1 MKTRFFALFF
11 YIFIF
16 INCEIK
22 TRAAQELTCDDYDG
36 GQRDPGSASTCFS
49 LPLTNEPTGDGQKPY
64 KCCYGEAINK
74 NEIQVRGCH
83 EISENNYNRLSEYIE
98 EKKIEMDLQYFNLKC
113 DYSCDDYD
121 GGLRDPGN
129 AEFCLNLPL
138 TNEATGD
145 GQKPY
150 KCCYGEAINKNGI
163 QVRGC
168 HEISENNY
176 NRLSEYI
183 EEKKKEAELN
193 NFDMICGYCAD
204 YDNNLEPN
212 NEGLC
217 QKLPLTNKPCEDG
230 ENPYKCCYY
239 EYTTESG
246 KKGKGCREISK
257 KNYDGLNDYIDATK
271 KSNQLTNLNINCYSE
286 SNSKY
291 LQNYKKIIVS
301 MLSLILLF
309 L

>member
-1 MKTRFFALFF
+1 MISFTLFF
-11 YIFIF
+11 FIFIL

-22 TRAAQELTCDDYDG
+22 TRAVQELTCDDYDG
-36 GQRDPGSASTCFS
+36 GNRDPGSPSTCFS
-49 LPLTNEPTGDGQKPY
+49 
-64 KCCYGEAINK
+64 
-74 NEIQVRGCH
+74 
-83 EISENNYNRLSEYIE
+83 
-98 EKKIEMDLQYFNLKC
+98 
-113 DYSCDDYD
+113 
-121 GGLRDPGN
+121 
-129 AEFCLNLPL
+129 LPL

-183 EEKKKEAELN
+183 EEKKQEMDLQYFNLKCDYSCDDYDGGKRDPGNAEFCFNLPLTNDPTGDGQKPYKCCYGEYTNKSGKQGRGCHEISENNYNRLSEYIEEKKKEVELN

-217 QKLPLTNKPCEDG
+217 QKLPLTNKLGEDG
-230 ENPYKCCYY
+230 EKPYKCCYY

-271 KSNQLTNLNINCYSE
+271 KSNQLANLNINCYSE

-291 LQNYKKIIVS
+291 LQNYRKIIVS

>member
-1 MKTRFFALFF
+1 MISFTLFF
-11 YIFIF
+11 FIFIL

-22 TRAAQELTCDDYDG
+22 TRAVQELTCDDYDG
-36 GQRDPGSASTCFS
+36 GNRDPGSASTCFS
-49 LPLTNEPTGDGQKPY
+49 LPLTNEP
-64 KCCYGEAINK
+64 
-74 NEIQVRGCH
+74 
-83 EISENNYNRLSEYIE
+83 
-98 EKKIEMDLQYFNLKC
+98 
-113 DYSCDDYD
+113 
-121 GGLRDPGN
+121 
-129 AEFCLNLPL
+129 
-138 TNEATGD
+138 TGD

-183 EEKKKEAELN
+183 EEKKQEMDLQYFNLKCDYSCDDYDGGKRDPGNAEFCFNLPLTNDPTGDGQKPYKCCYGEYTNKSGKQGRGCHEISENNYNRLSEYIEEKKKEVELN

-217 QKLPLTNKPCEDG
+217 QKLPLTNKLGEDG
-230 ENPYKCCYY
+230 EKPYKCCYY
-239 EYTTESG
+239 EYTTKNG
-246 KKGKGCREISK
+246 VKGKGCREISK

-271 KSNQLTNLNINCYSE
+271 KEKELANLNINCYSE

-291 LQNYKKIIVS
+291 LQNYRKIIVS
-301 MLSLILLF
+301 MLSLLLLF